1 MRTVNSSSLACE
13 PSSFKAGSSQGL
25 GQACARPGPRPFFI
39 PEGLKVTRSSPGGG
53 GGAQG
58 GVLGMRTEGLA

>member
-13 PSSFKAGSSQGL
+13 PSSFKAGSSRGL